1 VIDVALHHLHMSH
14 LSKTAVFIVAAKR
27 TAFGAFGGKLKD
39 FSCTDLAVEAAKAA
53 LADGNVDP
61 TIVDSVF
68 VGNVSQTNADTPYM
82 YILTFQFFVAM
93 SKCDFP

>member
-1 VIDVALHHLHMSH
+1 MICATLPLPPLLFKALSTSLVKHHTMSH
-14 LSKTAVFIVAAKR
+14 LSKSAVFIVAAKR

-53 LADGNVDP
+53 LADGKVDP
-61 TIVDSVF
+61 AIVDSVF

-82 YILTFQFFVAM
+82 
-93 SKCDFP
+93 

>member
-1 VIDVALHHLHMSH
+1 MLPLLLLKALSNRLAKHRIMSH
-14 LSKTAVFIVAAKR
+14 LSKSAVFIVAAKR

-53 LADGNVDP
+53 LADGKVDP
-61 TIVDSVF
+61 AIVDSVF

-82 YILTFQFFVAM
+82 
-93 SKCDFP
+93 

>member
-1 VIDVALHHLHMSH
+1 MSH

-53 LADGNVDP
+53 LADGKVDP

-82 YILTFQFFVAM
+82 CA
-93 SKCDFP
+93 P

>member
-1 VIDVALHHLHMSH
+1 MSQ
-14 LSKTAVFIVAAKR
+14 LSKSAVFIVAAKR
-27 TAFGAFGGKLKD
+27 TAFGGKLKD

-53 LADGNVDP
+53 LADGKVDP

-82 YILTFQFFVAM
+82 
-93 SKCDFP
+93 